1 MARSFFTKNMEEAM
15 QKATEKTQDAQRAYV
30 RVIDYIKQEIR
41 DGHLHIGSRLP
52 PERTLAEHLNVSRNS
67 VREALRI
74 LEIMGTTVSTQ
85 GAGHFIAGNF
95 ENSLVESLSI
105 MFLLK
110 ELTFQQVSQLRYAL
124 EKQAFALAVEHIA
137 PEDLSQL
144 QSIISRLDLGVSEE
158 ENVLLDKRLH
168 YTIARASGN
177 VLFVSILNAL
187 SDVMDRFIADLRM
200 DIMAE
205 ENRREKLFAAH
216 RRIVEC
222 ILEKDV
228 SGGFQAIDEH
238 FRLIDERLEVCSRSV
253 QL

>member
-1 MARSFFTKNMEEAM
+1 MESKTAD
-15 QKATEKTQDAQRAYV
+15 KTQEAQRAYV

-41 DGHLHIGSRLP
+41 EGRLRTGSRLP
-52 PERTLAEHLNVSRNS
+52 PERTLAEQLNVGRNS

-95 ENSLVESLSI
+95 ETSLVESMSI

-110 ELTFQQVSQLRYAL
+110 ELSFQQVSQLRYAI
-124 EKQAFALAVEHIA
+124 ERQAFALAVDHITQ
-137 PEDLSQL
+137 EDLAQL
-144 QSIISRLDLGVSEE
+144 QSITSQLDLGVSEE

-205 ENRREKLFAAH
+205 EGRRKKLFAAH
-216 RRIVEC
+216 RRIATS
-222 ILEKDV
+222 ILEKDLQ
-228 SGGFQAIDEH
+228 GGFEAIDEH
-238 FRLIDERLEVCSRSV
+238 FRLVNQRLEVRSRS
-253 QL
+253 LRL